1 MTSSPPSASQAGDR
15 SASQPEGRSRDR
27 SVSELVAAA
36 RGGER
41 RATARLLTLVE
52 RGGPLADE
60 VAERAWTVL
69 GGGAGA
75 TDGNRAHV
83 IGLTGPPGA
92 GKSTLVAAWTTRLVE
107 QGHRP
112 AVLAVDPSSPLTGG
126 AILGDR
132 VRMAEATAA
141 GVFIRSMATR
151 GHAGGLA
158 LAVPGMVRVLDLAGF
173 DPVIVET
180 VGVGQVE
187 VDVASAADTVLVV
200 VTPGMGDAVQANK
213 AGLLEVADLFAVNKS
228 DRPDAADTRRDLELM
243 LDLSDLTGHG
253 RTGAGT
259 GPRSRPSII
268 STVATT
274 GVGVDDLATATDAHM
289 AALMADGALA
299 GRREDRWRAE
309 VRSHLDHLLL
319 DASRRAVA
327 GPVAGSLPESGSP
340 AAVARSMLGQMAEQL
355 LADPTGGLP
364 DGPTGQGG
372 AAAEGDR

>member
-1 MTSSPPSASQAGDR
+1 M
-15 SASQPEGRSRDR
+15 PESRR
-27 SVSELVAAA
+27 PGNRPVAELVSAA

-41 RATARLLTLVE
+41 RATARLLSLVE
-52 RGGPLADE
+52 RGGPSADE
-60 VAERAWTVL
+60 VAERTWTL
-69 GGGAGA
+69 LDGDGPAAGGPTGGGG
-75 TDGNRAHV
+75 RAHV
-83 IGLTGPPGA
+83 IGVTGPPGA

-107 QGHRP
+107 RGHRP

-173 DPVIVET
+173 DPVVVET

-228 DRPDAADTRRDLELM
+228 DRPDAADVRRDLELM

-253 RTGAGT
+253 RPGSGA
-259 GPRSRPSII
+259 RPAVV

-274 GVGVDDLATATDAHM
+274 GSGVDELVDATDTHL
-289 AALMADGALA
+289 AALTAAGTLAD
-299 GRREDRWRAE
+299 RRQARWRAE
-309 VRSHLDHLLL
+309 VRAHVDGLLL
-319 DASRRAVA
+319 DASRRAVDGLTPTA
-327 GPVAGSLPESGSP
+327 GSP
-340 AAVARSMLGQMAEQL
+340 AAVARGLIE
-355 LADPTGGLP
+355 GGLIE
-364 DGPTGQGG
+364 GG
-372 AAAEGDR
+372 LVEGGLVGGFVGGVEGDR